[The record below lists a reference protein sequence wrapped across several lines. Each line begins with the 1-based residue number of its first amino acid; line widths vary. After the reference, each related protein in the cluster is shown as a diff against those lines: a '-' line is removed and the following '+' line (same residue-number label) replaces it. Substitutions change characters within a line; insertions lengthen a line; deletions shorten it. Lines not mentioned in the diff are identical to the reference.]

1 MTNIELT
8 RKILNERHVN
18 FTHFYSE
25 NLYIREYTSGNL
37 RKIWSQGYC
46 VQTALNTSFALLLL
60 LENRRQVCV
69 FFISFLLQSQLNL
82 AGEPDVF

>member
-1 MTNIELT
+1 M
-8 RKILNERHVN
+8 
-18 FTHFYSE
+18 
-25 NLYIREYTSGNL
+25 NLYIREYTSGSL

-60 LENRRQVCV
+60 LENRCQVCV

-82 AGEPDVF
+82 AGEPDVYSLLLQFL